1 VIIFVK
7 FFIHLLLVS
16 FSFSVGAQSTIT
28 TEKQAL
34 IDRVLSLWAVENLA
48 LAMAQ
53 RPAIEVMQQ
62 SRAALQGRVTAQK
75 QELVLKEL
83 AGEVQK
89 FLDDITPVVRQA
101 AQQSKPQTL
110 SPLLDKHFS
119 ETELR
124 QLIELLESPI
134 KKKFESLAPEL
145 EKSFGENL
153 ADKAGPVINPRLE
166 ALSKSISIKLRA
178 AALLPQ

>member
-1 VIIFVK
+1 MIFLK
-7 FFIHLLLVS
+7 FFIPLLFVS
-16 FSFSVGAQSTIT
+16 LSFSVCAQSSIT

-34 IDRVLSLWAVENLA
+34 IDRVLSLWSVENLA

-75 QELVLKEL
+75 QEVVLKEL
-83 AGEVQK
+83 ATEVQK
-89 FLDDITPVVRQA
+89 FLDDITPVVSQA

-110 SPLLDKHFS
+110 PPLLDKHFS

-145 EKSFGENL
+145 EKTFGENL
-153 ADKAGPVINPRLE
+153 AAKAGPVINPKLE
-166 ALSKSISIKLRA
+166 ALSKSISLKLRA
-178 AALLPQ
+178 AALAPQ